1 MISVVICTY
10 NRADLLA
17 ALLQTVCDQTSTA
30 CAHEVIIVDNNS
42 SDTTSLV
49 SQDFAA
55 RYPHVRYCVETH
67 QGHSHARNRGWQEA
81 KGEYVAYL
89 DDDCKAPPHW
99 LHTADEIIRTV
110 APLVFGGPYFATYN
124 SSKPAWFKDEYG
136 SYAPCPEAAF
146 INEKPDLLH
155 GGNLVIARR
164 LLAQI
169 GGFDVTFGMS
179 GHKQGYGDETE
190 LLRYLRT
197 ALPATTFYYDPAF
210 WVYHLVRPEKMAL
223 RWQVQAHFIKG
234 RTIARVYVNPHGQ
247 RRTRSAALLRMVGL
261 LLLMVATLL
270 KGLFLRDR
278 KRLPYVSNF
287 VYERILPQVT
297 RFGQNYEVACG
308 SVVCNRH

>member
-1 MISVVICTY
+1 
-10 NRADLLA
+10 
-17 ALLQTVCDQTSTA
+17 
-30 CAHEVIIVDNNS
+30 
-42 SDTTSLV
+42 
-49 SQDFAA
+49 
-55 RYPHVRYCVETH
+55 
-67 QGHSHARNRGWQEA
+67 
-81 KGEYVAYL
+81 
-89 DDDCKAPPHW
+89 
-99 LHTADEIIRTV
+99 
-110 APLVFGGPYFATYN
+110 
-124 SSKPAWFKDEYG
+124 
-136 SYAPCPEAAF
+136 
-146 INEKPDLLH
+146 
-155 GGNLVIARR
+155 
-164 LLAQI
+164 
-169 GGFDVTFGMS
+169 MS